1 MSQYEKNDFD
11 VEFHGT
17 ILLKSSMMTDM
28 NFLKIF
34 SSVDFGIGKTLNET
48 LPESASPLLYI
59 STKSKKEIS
68 NVKI

>member
-34 SSVDFGIGKTLNET
+34 SSVDFGIGRTNKT
-48 LPESASPLLYI
+48 LPEPASPLLYI